1 MSSMGGVT
9 LGQSGML
16 HIPAPV
22 QNTQGQKT
30 ADKDAKLDV
39 DATPPA
45 EGVSVTIS
53 GAALKAAG
61 AQKADNSD
69 IEDSGLPDNIQ
80 KLLKMIRDVKK
91 QIAEKQQQLQQ
102 VLTNSSLSPEQAKAQ
117 ASALQGEISSL
128 TASLITL
135 NASLAK
141 AMKDMSSDDALKAA
155 SLAAK

>member
-1 MSSMGGVT
+1 MSSIGAVT

-16 HIPAPV
+16 NIPAPA
-22 QNTQGQKT
+22 QNTQSQKT
-30 ADKDAKLDV
+30 ADKDAKLEV
-39 DATPPA
+39 DTTAKA

-61 AQKADNSD
+61 AQKSNSD
-69 IEDSGLPDNIQ
+69 IEDSGLSENAQ
-80 KLLKMIRDVKK
+80 RLLKMIRDVKK

-102 VLTNSSLSPEQAKAQ
+102 VLANSSLSPEQAKAQ

-128 TASLITL
+128 SQSLISL
-135 NASLAK
+135 NASLGK
-141 AMKDMSSDDALKAA
+141 AMQDMSSEDKLIAA

>member
-1 MSSMGGVT
+1 M
-9 LGQSGML
+9 
-16 HIPAPV
+16 
-22 QNTQGQKT
+22 
-30 ADKDAKLDV
+30 
-39 DATPPA
+39 DATTPA

>member
-1 MSSMGGVT
+1 M
-9 LGQSGML
+9 
-16 HIPAPV
+16 
-22 QNTQGQKT
+22 
-30 ADKDAKLDV
+30 
-39 DATPPA
+39 DATTPA

-102 VLTNSSLSPEQAKAQ
+102 VLTNTSLSPEQAKAQ

>member
-1 MSSMGGVT
+1 M
-9 LGQSGML
+9 
-16 HIPAPV
+16 
-22 QNTQGQKT
+22 
-30 ADKDAKLDV
+30 

-102 VLTNSSLSPEQAKAQ
+102 VLTNSSLGPEQAKAQ

>member
-16 HIPAPV
+16 HIAVPA
-22 QNTQGQKT
+22 QNAQNPKT
-30 ADKDAKLDV
+30 ADKNATLEV
-39 DATPPA
+39 DAAAPA

-61 AQKADNSD
+61 AQKANNND

-80 KLLKMIRDVKK
+80 KLLKMIREVKK

>member
-1 MSSMGGVT
+1 
-9 LGQSGML
+9 
-16 HIPAPV
+16 
-22 QNTQGQKT
+22 
-30 ADKDAKLDV
+30 
-39 DATPPA
+39 
-45 EGVSVTIS
+45 
-53 GAALKAAG
+53 
-61 AQKADNSD
+61 
-69 IEDSGLPDNIQ
+69 LPDNIQ